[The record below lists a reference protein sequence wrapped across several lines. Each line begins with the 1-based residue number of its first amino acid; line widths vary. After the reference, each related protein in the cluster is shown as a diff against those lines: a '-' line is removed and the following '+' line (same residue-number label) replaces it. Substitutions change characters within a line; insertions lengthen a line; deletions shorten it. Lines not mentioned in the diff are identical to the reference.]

1 MRMMRWSKA
10 TEENVEKR
18 VRDGDGGKERV
29 GRGTTTRKERTSNE
43 TVNIFNSKL

>member
-18 VRDGDGGKERV
+18 VRDGDGGKEGGGEGDNDKKRANFKRN
-29 GRGTTTRKERTSNE
+29 GYY
-43 TVNIFNSKL
+43 FQQ